1 MTIPAISPV
10 QFGRYRFF
18 SYIRI
23 NEYLKS
29 IIWKYI
35 TLKPVSLTGC
45 WDVSKVY
52 RHAWT
57 GCMRK
62 MRIKGLVSDWTVRMS
77 ACALTFLPV
86 PLQTLR
92 DTGRLAFTQVQ
103 RKFYYKPE
111 DVERLMT
118 YVGMRRKE
126 KAVRDRRK
134 SNNF

>member
-86 PLQTLR
+86 PCRPFVIPDGWRSPRFSVNFITKS
-92 DTGRLAFTQVQ
+92 GRCGEADDLCRYEAQG
-103 RKFYYKPE
+103 E
-111 DVERLMT
+111 GGERQ
-118 YVGMRRKE
+118 K
-126 KAVRDRRK
+126 KK
-134 SNNF
+134 Q

>member
-86 PLQTLR
+86 PCRPFVIPDGWRSPRFSVNLLQT
-92 DTGRLAFTQVQ
+92 GRCGEADDLCRYEAQG
-103 RKFYYKPE
+103 E
-111 DVERLMT
+111 GGERQ
-118 YVGMRRKE
+118 K
-126 KAVRDRRK
+126 KK
-134 SNNF
+134 Q